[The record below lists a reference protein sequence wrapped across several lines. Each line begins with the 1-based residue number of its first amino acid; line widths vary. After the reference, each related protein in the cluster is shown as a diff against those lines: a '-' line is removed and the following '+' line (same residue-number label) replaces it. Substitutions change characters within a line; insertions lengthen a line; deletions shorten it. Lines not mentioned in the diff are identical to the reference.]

1 MENVTQLLLSQI
13 GEDGLENL
21 ASKAGAGKV
30 QVTQAMESA
39 VPTLLN
45 AISNNTRSTNGA
57 NNFLD
62 ALERD
67 HDGSILDNINGHLQ
81 NPAKANGTGIL
92 KHVLGKKRSAVEN
105 KLSGQSGLSSG
116 TIGNIMEMV
125 APLLMGF
132 LGRQKKQINSVFSPD
147 KISGVMSSL
156 GGGKGIDMSELMNMA
171 GGNTISN
178 EGGLLRK
185 MRHLASKN

>member
-45 AISNNTRSTNGA
+45 AISTNTRSTSGA

-62 ALERD
+62 ALDRD

-92 KHVLGKKRSAVEN
+92 KHVLGKNRSAVEN
-105 KLSGQSGLSSG
+105 QLSGQSGLSSG
-116 TIGNIMEMV
+116 SIGNIMEMV

-171 GGNTISN
+171 EDNTN
-178 EGGLLRK
+178 LNGGGLLRK